1 MGSRYLT
8 DLAGIL
14 RGAGLSVVEVDG
26 WQYRARSSGGYEPD
40 RPWVVMWHHTASQ
53 TSPENDVNYIV
64 SGSPDAPLANLYIAR
79 DGTVYVCAGG
89 ATNTNGKGGPVTV
102 SRGTV
107 PVDSMNSF
115 ALGCEI
121 ANTGVGETYPQ
132 AQIDAAFGM
141 SLAVCAAYGLVV
153 VDALGHVDWSPGRK
167 IDPATATAVAGPW
180 QPRSINS
187 SGSWNVDDLHAE
199 LVARSGTAPPTPG
212 GPDDMQVRLLVLT
225 DSDAQF
231 LAETDNQGQALFVTW
246 AGPGSPAVDAAVAA
260 HRAEAARK
268 GHPFEQSGNVA
279 GLFNC
284 VRIGPLPFGDS
295 RHNWTEGDFWRG
307 VVS

>member
-121 ANTGVGETYPQ
+121 ANSGVGETYPQ

-141 SLAVCAAYGLVV
+141 SLAVCAAYGLAT

-199 LVARSGTAPPTPG
+199 LVARSTQPPTVEDDPMYLATLTDGTVVVVGSAVRPVSGDEIAGG
-212 GPDDMQVRLLVLT
+212 GPFASLPRYTPD
-225 DSDAQF
+225 
-231 LAETDNQGQALFVTW
+231 
-246 AGPGSPAVDAAVAA
+246 PGSYW
-260 HRAEAARK
+260 HLWLT
-268 GHPFEQSGNVA
+268 A
-279 GLFNC
+279 GASEY
-284 VRIGPLPFGDS
+284 S
-295 RHNWTEGDFWRG
+295 RRMGM
-307 VVS
+307 S